1 MRKNYTQNTAK
12 DNNGITYKDFKI
24 GQKVTCYK
32 VDDFVE
38 NQHLTV
44 GKTYKIEDLDF
55 HFPDTIVVRSD
66 AFLQTF
72 SMTHNGR
79 VSMFFNIAYFISDVK
94 TIRKLKLQKIEK
106 SK

>member
-1 MRKNYTQNTAK
+1 MKNYTQNTSK
-12 DNNGITYKDFKI
+12 DNNGVTYKDFKI

-38 NQHLTV
+38 DQHLTV

-66 AFLQTF
+66 
-72 SMTHNGR
+72 NGR